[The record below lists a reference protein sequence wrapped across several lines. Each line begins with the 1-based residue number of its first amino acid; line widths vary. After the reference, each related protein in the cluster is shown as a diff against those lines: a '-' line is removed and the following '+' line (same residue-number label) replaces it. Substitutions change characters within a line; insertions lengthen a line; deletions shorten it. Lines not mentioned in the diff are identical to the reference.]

1 MISILNL
8 LRYFMAWNG
17 SLSWWISSVSLRRIY
32 ILLLLNEVVYR
43 CFYIWWWSL
52 HDVLSVYLSAS
63 KLILSV
69 GTPVMSVRAH
79 VNDLILANYTCC
91 NPVSEKDHILNAGGE
106 TSTYEFKG
114 DTIQPVAMSLSPV
127 RLQIL
132 ARRVSVSTWQ
142 LYGRKWTKWGAIRR
156 CLQEDPGGITPVIF
170 PQPCQWPWTGQSG
183 EDRWSLWTR

>member
-1 MISILNL
+1 MPLPSLVLKPTIMVSSGSIPSNSCEEEFVPGSFPWLVVGHL
-8 LRYFMAWNG
+8 LPG
-17 SLSWWISSVSLRRIY
+17 
-32 ILLLLNEVVYR
+32 
-43 CFYIWWWSL
+43 SL

-91 NPVSEKDHILNAGGE
+91 NPVSEKDHILNTGGE

-142 LYGRKWTKWGAIRR
+142 LYGRK
-156 CLQEDPGGITPVIF
+156 
-170 PQPCQWPWTGQSG
+170 
-183 EDRWSLWTR
+183 